1 VFTSPRSRS
10 VECKALGHV
19 RAAGRRFCKFEAH
32 QNGALHL
39 VLFSVQR
46 DRSGAASATEPMT
59 GQQELSNTS
68 FVVVVIGDDLAV
80 RNSLKFWLELEGL
93 TVRSYASGAE
103 LLAAGESS
111 RCDCLVIDEKT
122 PASSGLHLIAQL
134 RDRDFSAPAILV
146 TSQPSM
152 SLRDQAEKAGVPI
165 VEKPLLGN
173 GLLDTIR
180 HATGSTLG

>member
-1 VFTSPRSRS
+1 MT
-10 VECKALGHV
+10 
-19 RAAGRRFCKFEAH
+19 H
-32 QNGALHL
+32 QN
-39 VLFSVQR
+39 
-46 DRSGAASATEPMT
+46 
-59 GQQELSNTS
+59 ELSSTELI
-68 FVVVVIGDDLAV
+68 VIVIGDDLAV

-103 LLAAGESS
+103 LLAADELT
-111 RCDCLVIDEKT
+111 RCDCLVIDEKI

-134 RDRDFSAPAILV
+134 RDQDFSAPAILV
-146 TSQPSM
+146 TSQPSL

-180 HATGSTLG
+180 HVIDGGPG

>member
-1 VFTSPRSRS
+1 
-10 VECKALGHV
+10 
-19 RAAGRRFCKFEAH
+19 
-32 QNGALHL
+32 
-39 VLFSVQR
+39 
-46 DRSGAASATEPMT
+46 MT

-68 FVVVVIGDDLAV
+68 FVVVVVIGDDLAV
-80 RNSLKFWLELEGL
+80 RNSLKFWLEVEGL

-103 LLAAGESS
+103 LLATGDLPH
-111 RCDCLVIDEKT
+111 CDCLVIDEKI
-122 PASSGLHLIAQL
+122 PASRGLHLIAQL
-134 RDRDFSAPAILV
+134 RERDFSAPAILV

>member
-1 VFTSPRSRS
+1 
-10 VECKALGHV
+10 
-19 RAAGRRFCKFEAH
+19 
-32 QNGALHL
+32 
-39 VLFSVQR
+39 
-46 DRSGAASATEPMT
+46 MT
-59 GQQELSNTS
+59 GQQELSNTGL
-68 FVVVVIGDDLAV
+68 VVVVIGDDLAV

-93 TVRSYASGAE
+93 TVRSFASGAE
-103 LLAAGESS
+103 LLAADESS

-146 TSQPSM
+146 TSQTSM
-152 SLRDQAEKAGVPI
+152 SLRNQAEKAGVPI

-173 GLLDTIR
+173 GLLETIR